1 MWDVLPCYR
10 CRHLDV
16 STLICLYKARKVN
29 PELEEGCEDF
39 YAYREFEI

>member
-1 MWDVLPCYR
+1 MWDVLLCYR
-10 CRHLDV
+10 CRHLDI
-16 STLICLYKARKVN
+16 STLMCLYKARKVN